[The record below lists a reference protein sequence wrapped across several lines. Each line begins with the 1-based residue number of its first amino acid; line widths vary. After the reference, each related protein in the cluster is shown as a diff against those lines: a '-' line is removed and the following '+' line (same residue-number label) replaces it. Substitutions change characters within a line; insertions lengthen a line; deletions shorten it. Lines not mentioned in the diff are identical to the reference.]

1 MVNNMFQDEIA
12 DTVNKDGVII
22 ALREQMF
29 NKKGWMQQEP
39 TRQTL
44 RELGRLVKA
53 GRKVTPLTKIE
64 QYVMPSNMDHLNK
77 VVKIVEGFNEEH

>member
-1 MVNNMFQDEIA
+1 MINNMFQDEIS
-12 DTVNKDGVII
+12 DTVKKDKVII
-22 ALREQMF
+22 ALGEQMF
-29 NKKGWMQQEP
+29 NKKGGMQQEHI
-39 TRQTL
+39 RQTL

>member
-1 MVNNMFQDEIA
+1 
-12 DTVNKDGVII
+12 
-22 ALREQMF
+22 
-29 NKKGWMQQEP
+29 MQQEP